1 MTSKYEIKTEW
12 RTRRGWIKK
21 ALFSLKFNTYRCR
34 YIKYDVKPTYYP
46 KPNPKNKKFLNLGPE
61 TLTLISTNQFA

>member
-46 KPNPKNKKFLNLGPE
+46 KPNPKNKKF
-61 TLTLISTNQFA
+61 